1 VVFNELAQSKQIN
14 VDNVPSLSMRLLAD
28 FIFLILF
35 MGLLLLWLVMWAA
48 LHIAGG
54 AIHLLLIIALVSLI
68 LHLFRGRRVA

>member
-1 VVFNELAQSKQIN
+1 MVFNELAQSKQIN